1 MNEELSPKMISAIK
15 HMARNE
21 NTMVRFPGGYWARR
35 GWSAWNGPCFGTSTI
50 EAIVRRG
57 YAEYTVWKD
66 GRGNTRFPIE
76 CGLTKRAA
84 GRLKIVR
91 VYDESDV
98 EETSVGE
105 YQLKNRRR

>member
-66 GRGNTRFPIE
+66 GRTRFPIE
-76 CGLTKRAA
+76 CGLTRRAA
-84 GRLKIVR
+84 DVAICSCNL
-91 VYDESDV
+91 DEWVTKVVDGVCSRCK
-98 EETSVGE
+98 
-105 YQLKNRRR
+105 LPRR